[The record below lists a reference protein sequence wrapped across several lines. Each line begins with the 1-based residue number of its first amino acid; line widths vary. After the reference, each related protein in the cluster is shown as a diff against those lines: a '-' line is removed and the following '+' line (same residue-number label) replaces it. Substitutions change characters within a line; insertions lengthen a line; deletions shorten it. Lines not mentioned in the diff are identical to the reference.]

1 MVELMTNVD
10 IACSCGP
17 KTIEDIKKQSYC
29 PTCNDQYNVRVNTK
43 HYERK
48 N

>member
-1 MVELMTNVD
+1 MPNVD
-10 IACSCGP
+10 VACSCGP
-17 KTIEDIKKQSYC
+17 KTIEDLKKQSYC
-29 PTCNDQYNVRVNTK
+29 STCNEQYNVRVNTK